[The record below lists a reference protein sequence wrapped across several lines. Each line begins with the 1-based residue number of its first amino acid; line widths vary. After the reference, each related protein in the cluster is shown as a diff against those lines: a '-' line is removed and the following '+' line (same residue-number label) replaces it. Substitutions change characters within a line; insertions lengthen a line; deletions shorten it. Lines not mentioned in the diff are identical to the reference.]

1 MKPGEGLTVVPEL
14 RASWRHDFGPEAY
27 AVDSNFVGC
36 DDTFTV
42 HGPWVGRDS
51 AVVDLGLTAYCTPGL
66 SAYIFYDG
74 QFGRDN
80 YNNNG
85 ISGGFR
91 VAF

>member
-1 MKPGEGLTVVPEL
+1 MTLGQALTRLIPTL
-14 RASWRHDFGPEAY
+14 WAAHDI
-27 AVDSNFVGC
+27 
-36 DDTFTV
+36 FTV
-42 HGPWVGRDS
+42 HGPWIGRDS

-80 YNNNG
+80 YNNNA